1 MVKTGAIFK
10 NFIFDGVNSADYG
23 VYITGA
29 AVYNAPVRDVDM
41 IEIPGR
47 NGAFALD
54 NGRFANI
61 TVTYPAGM
69 YGANETDFATA
80 ISDLRNAL
88 ASRKGY
94 CRLTDEYNPN
104 EYRMAVYKSGLEVTP
119 AQLKA
124 GEFEITFDCKP
135 QRFLTSGETQQ
146 NVTSGATITNPTLFD
161 SHPLLLVDGYGDID
175 INGDDITIQ
184 QGALMG
190 YVDLETKNTVTR
202 ETITGGE
209 RVYINRVISYPFN
222 TIALNGDNG
231 TTGGEKIDIILRAPG
246 IVEDIDITPAV
257 SDNGLAFCNSYG
269 WSADTVNFHIEFNPM
284 PFTVGQNKTVTE
296 YITIPCALTVGG
308 VAQSFSVMF
317 QVYSEAYATGVFYTG
332 VTFYANQNP
341 SIPLTYDY
349 TTAALGNAYAYTPI
363 SINSTKSALG
373 NLYIDLD
380 IGECYRIENGEYISI
395 NTATTLP
402 ADLPTLKPGAN
413 VITYPNTFTSFK
425 ITPRWFKI

>member
-47 NGAFALD
+47 NGAYALD

-69 YGANETDFATA
+69 YGVNETDFATA

-104 EYRMAVYKSGLEVTP
+104 EYRLAVYKSGLEVTP

-184 QGALMG
+184 QGAVMG
-190 YVDLETKNTVTR
+190 QTLLANAMSTPTLNVTIPLDSNLYLAGDTITLGNSTEFTIFYNINDASGINNAVEDADSTNFVPFVYGWADNNTYLAMHAKNGFTFTAGTASTIPTENVTFKVSVNRNGTSYLLTITLSLSISYITTPTQKIQITATATMSPSNNYLVAANPYIGNSPIYVD
-202 ETITGGE
+202 
-209 RVYINRVISYPFN
+209 
-222 TIALNGDNG
+222 
-231 TTGGEKIDIILRAPG
+231 
-246 IVEDIDITPAV
+246 
-257 SDNGLAFCNSYG
+257 
-269 WSADTVNFHIEFNPM
+269 
-284 PFTVGQNKTVTE
+284 
-296 YITIPCALTVGG
+296 
-308 VAQSFSVMF
+308 
-317 QVYSEAYATGVFYTG
+317 
-332 VTFYANQNP
+332 
-341 SIPLTYDY
+341 
-349 TTAALGNAYAYTPI
+349 
-363 SINSTKSALG
+363 STKSALG

-395 NTATTLP
+395 NTAATLP

-413 VITYPNTFTSFK
+413 VITYDNTFTSFK
-425 ITPRWFKI
+425 VTPRWFKI

>member
-29 AVYNAPVRDVDM
+29 AVYNAPVRDVEM

-69 YGANETDFATA
+69 YGVNETDFATA

-146 NVTSGATITNPTLFD
+146 NVTSGATITNPTLFE
-161 SHPLLLVDGYGDID
+161 SHPLLLVDGYGNID
-175 INGDDITIQ
+175 INGESITIQ
-184 QGALMG
+184 QGAVMG
-190 YVDLETKNTVTR
+190 ETLLD
-202 ETITGGE
+202 ETINATSFESGVIAYFRMTRNVNNMNVALSGDGITLGASLFSFMLKNVVYTDFIVTSTSWQDDGNSSVRLFPIQSVKTPIQVSVTVGNMSFVKGTSSAIQFSPTFECDWLSEDSMVAGE
-209 RVYINRVISYPFN
+209 DK
-222 TIALNGDNG
+222 G
-231 TTGGEKIDIILRAPG
+231 
-246 IVEDIDITPAV
+246 
-257 SDNGLAFCNSYG
+257 
-269 WSADTVNFHIEFNPM
+269 TVNINVSYDGNSTFLVSLAIQWQGNHGLIVDSKNNWEAKGYTS
-284 PFTVGQNKTVTE
+284 TV
-296 YITIPCALTVGG
+296 
-308 VAQSFSVMF
+308 
-317 QVYSEAYATGVFYTG
+317 
-332 VTFYANQNP
+332 
-341 SIPLTYDY
+341 D
-349 TTAALGNAYAYTPI
+349 
-363 SINSTKSALG
+363 STKSALG

-425 ITPRWFKI
+425 VTPRWFKI

>member
-69 YGANETDFATA
+69 YGVNETDFATA

-184 QGALMG
+184 QGAVIG
-190 YVDLETKNTVTR
+190 YIDIDTKNYPSR
-202 ETITGGE
+202 QIIAGGE
-209 RVYINRVISYPFN
+209 QVTINRSVSSPLTN
-222 TIALNGDNG
+222 VALNGDNG
-231 TTGGEKIDIILRAPG
+231 TTEEVKIYLELRATG
-246 IVEDIDITPAV
+246 IVENIDITPAV
-257 SDNGLAFCNSYG
+257 SDNGLAYC
-269 WSADTVNFHIEFNPM
+269 DTVGRIEDRITLVTNFYPM
-284 PFTVGQNKTVTE
+284 PFIVGQNKTVTE

-308 VAQSFSVMF
+308 VEQTFNVML
-317 QVYSEAYATGVFYTG
+317 QVYSEAYSTGVFYTG
-332 VTFYANQNP
+332 VTFYASQNP
-341 SIPLTYDY
+341 NVPLTYDNG
-349 TTAALGNAYAYTPI
+349 TAAKCNVITYGYI

-373 NLYIDLD
+373 QLYIDLD